1 MRLLLFL
8 FLLLH
13 LRSVLAQTTQLDS
26 LQTLVKKSTGTQKV
40 DALNALAFEQ
50 MQVDIRMADKTI
62 EEALA
67 LSNKLNYPTGQA
79 RGRIYKGISE
89 NYQGNQRKSF
99 ITLNEGI
106 RQARS
111 LKLQGLE
118 GYGLTQLG
126 NIYRIAG
133 KYDSS
138 YYWYQQAYRVL
149 KDSLYPP
156 ELSVLYRNLSQLY
169 KLRAQP
175 KEQLTYLLKSY
186 EIRKRF
192 NDKVLYTDILILL
205 SQYYSSHS
213 DYKNAIR
220 YIQEAEKIDTVSILP
235 ELKIDIQ
242 YQKAIILFK
251 QGAFTQ
257 ALLLLNNITDYY
269 QQTGNLVNY
278 ASVTIDLANM
288 LEELGNYDLSTR
300 KCFEALELCKAKNFK
315 NEEIRAMI
323 VLSWNYSASNQ
334 LTLALETAQQALA
347 ESQQH
352 NFLSEE
358 AAAENILG
366 SVYSKQEQ
374 QTNALL
380 HFNRALALR
389 KKLGDALGESHILGN
404 MSTTYMQLKRYQ
416 EAISYIERSIVIS
429 DSLHDT
435 MILAWNY
442 LRLAKAHI
450 GLNQLGEAETYLK
463 KAEQKTNLNELGK
476 TRDAKRLLLDIYES
490 KKTIRMAQ
498 GRDHEAL
505 QLYEL
510 YEHLKD
516 SLDNTAMA
524 DKILSLQAYYQV
536 DKQKQEIQLQQ
547 DQIHLQQSEIKKQ
560 RIIIAAVVFG
570 LAVLA
575 ALLYLAY
582 YSYTK
587 FRKLN
592 RELQER
598 SEEIQAQSEELTES
612 NQLITTL
619 NQNLEAK
626 VQERTQALAQAY
638 QELDTFFYRSSHDFR
653 RPLTTF
659 MGLAEVANIMV
670 KDEVA
675 LDLFRKV
682 KETAINLDRMIFK
695 LQSISEV
702 GMEHLT
708 SKRVSLRK
716 AVEDACHHFNVEL
729 RETGMKVEIQL
740 PEHLSIETYPSLLKI
755 VLENIIENAIRFR
768 GPVNPTLSIT
778 GRAMAEGIELS
789 IVDNGIG
796 IESEYIDRVTDM
808 FFRGS
813 IQSNG
818 NGLGLYLVKK
828 AMEKLNGQF
837 QFSSIYTKG
846 STVTIVLPP
855 TLENA

>member
-1 MRLLLFL
+1 MRRLLFL
-8 FLLLH
+8 FFLLTLEGAW
-13 LRSVLAQTTQLDS
+13 AQTTQLDS

-67 LSNKLNYPTGQA
+67 LSNKLNYSTGQA
-79 RGRIYKGISE
+79 RGHIYKGISE

-99 ITLNEGI
+99 ITLSEGI
-106 RQARS
+106 RQARA
-111 LKLQGLE
+111 LNLRGLE

-126 NIYRIAG
+126 NIYRITG

-138 YYWYQQAYRVL
+138 FYWYHEAYTVL
-149 KDSLYPP
+149 KDSLYPA

-169 KLRAQP
+169 KLRAKP
-175 KEQLTYLLKSY
+175 NEQLTYLLKSY

-192 NDKVLYTDILILL
+192 NDRVLYTDILVLL
-205 SQYYSSHS
+205 SQYYSNHS
-213 DYKNAIR
+213 DYNNAIR
-220 YIQEAEKIDTVSILP
+220 YIEEAEKIDTVSILP
-235 ELKIDIQ
+235 ELQIDIQ
-242 YQKAIILFK
+242 YQKAIILFN

-269 QQTGNLVNY
+269 QRTGNLVSY

-288 LEELGNYDLSTR
+288 LEELGNYDLSTK
-300 KCFEALELCKAKNFK
+300 KCFEALELCKEKNFK
-315 NEEIRAMI
+315 NEEVRAMI
-323 VLSWNYSASNQ
+323 VLAWNYNASNQ
-334 LTLALETAQQALA
+334 LTLALETAQQALT
-347 ESQQH
+347 ESKRN

-374 QTNALL
+374 QTDALL
-380 HFNRALALR
+380 HFNRALAVR

-404 MSTTYMQLKRYQ
+404 MSTTFMQLKRYP
-416 EAISYIERSIVIS
+416 EALRNLERSIVIS
-429 DSLHDT
+429 DSLQDT

-442 LRLAKAHI
+442 LRLAKAHV
-450 GLNQLGEAETYLK
+450 GLNQLGEAEKYLK

-476 TRDAKRLLLDIYES
+476 TRDAKRLLLDIYKS
-490 KKTIRMAQ
+490 KRDIRMAQ

-505 QLYEL
+505 QLYKQ

-516 SLDNTAMA
+516 SLDNTAMT
-524 DKILSLQAYYQV
+524 DRILSLQAYYQV

-547 DQIHLQQSEIKKQ
+547 DQIQLQQSEINKQ
-560 RIIIAAVVFG
+560 RIIIAAVIFG
-570 LAVLA
+570 LVVLA

-598 SEEIQAQSEELTES
+598 SEEVQAQSEELTES

-619 NQNLEAK
+619 NHNLEAK
-626 VQERTQALAQAY
+626 VHERTKALAQAY

-708 SKRVSLRK
+708 SKKVSIRK
-716 AVEDACHHFNVEL
+716 AVEDSCHHFNLEL
-729 RETGMKVEIQL
+729 RETGVKVEIQI
-740 PEHLSIETYPSLLKI
+740 PEHLTIETYPSLLKI
-755 VLENIIENAIRFR
+755 VLENVIENSIRFR
-768 GPVNPTLSIT
+768 NPLNPAISIT
-778 GRAMAEGIELS
+778 GQLMEEGIQVRIE
-789 IVDNGIG
+789 DNGIG
-796 IESEYIDRVTDM
+796 IEPEYIDRVTDM

-813 IQSNG
+813 TQSNG
-818 NGLGLYLVKK
+818 NGLGLYIVKK
-828 AMEKLNGQF
+828 AIEKLNGTFHFASTYAQ
-837 QFSSIYTKG
+837 G
-846 STVTIVLPP
+846 STVTIELPML
-855 TLENA
+855 LEKT